1 MFKFSLA
8 IILLTVVMKKFQID
22 NEYCYNYI
30 KYLFELGYHPKF
42 YKYLYKFG
50 DLVKKKNNLDFTIY
64 IILYILF
71 MIPLVKRSF
80 FGGFA
85 NIFLSLGS
93 FIISIITCLINLAF
107 TIFSL
112 YVLIYSILS
121 FVCLIL
127 IKINF
132 EDDNHTLYIKLFI
145 LVFAYLYLF
154 AIFLVLFINNIKLS
168 MYLYTVIKENKI
180 LGFIKTRFEDKFK
193 FLNLSGQIITIEVDD
208 SIDNKLFYKQ
218 INDEIDDINNQQINE
233 LPNKVLGLELNK
245 EELLSE
251 SGQNDYFLYKREI
264 FCLKGLIG
272 NIIYLLI
279 IGSFTLVFLIIA
291 LSTLIKNNK
300 FYQLYRNYL
309 LGQEH
314 STLGLEY
321 EGMYSSY
328 INDLFSNLSTF
339 QRFWCDLAKVE
350 VGVLVSFLIFLIIF
364 ILFEILSLL
373 FHKGKITIFDIN
385 NGKL

>member
-1 MFKFSLA
+1 MFKFKLT
-8 IILLTVVMKKFQID
+8 IILLAVVLKKIQID
-22 NEYCYNYI
+22 NEYIYYYI
-30 KYLFELGYHPKF
+30 RYLFELGYHPNF
-42 YKYLYKFG
+42 YKYLDKFG
-50 DLVKKKNNLDFTIY
+50 DLNKKINNLNFIIY

-71 MIPLVKRSF
+71 MVPLVKRSF
-80 FGGFA
+80 FGGFT

-145 LVFAYLYLF
+145 LMFAYLYLF
-154 AIFLVLFINNIKLS
+154 VIFLVLFLNNIKLS

-251 SGQNDYFLYKREI
+251 SEQNDYFLYKREI

-272 NIIYLLI
+272 NIIYLII
-279 IGSFTLVFLIIA
+279 IGSFTFVFIIIA
-291 LSTLIKNNK
+291 L
-300 FYQLYRNYL
+300 
-309 LGQEH
+309 
-314 STLGLEY
+314 
-321 EGMYSSY
+321 
-328 INDLFSNLSTF
+328 
-339 QRFWCDLAKVE
+339 
-350 VGVLVSFLIFLIIF
+350 
-364 ILFEILSLL
+364 
-373 FHKGKITIFDIN
+373 
-385 NGKL
+385 